1 MKKIMLQRKS
11 LAWFTLIA
19 FAISWP
25 LFLAPLLFN
34 DVEPASRQG
43 ILTVFFSSAM
53 WGPGIAAILVTL
65 IVEKKSFKSLRL
77 NTLGPKRFYLWAWFL
92 PPVLILL
99 SGFLTILVGAGE
111 LDTGFTFM
119 NQQMEQTSTELP
131 LSTGALVAIQI
142 LQALILGPL
151 INLLFAMGEEI
162 GWRGF
167 LLPRLIPLGQWRA
180 LILSGMV
187 WGIWH
192 APAIA
197 QGHNYPDHPILGI
210 LLMTVFCILVGI
222 IFGWLYLNTRS
233 PWVAGI
239 AHGSLNA
246 WAGLPYLFLT
256 PGFDTALGGTVT
268 SLAGFVVLGLF
279 IGWIVL
285 TKRLPVQIREEAPEA
300 AG

>member
-1 MKKIMLQRKS
+1 MPQRKS
-11 LAWFTLIA
+11 LIWFTIIA

-25 LFLAPLLFN
+25 LFLASLLFQ
-34 DVEPASRQG
+34 DLEPTSRQG
-43 ILTVFFSSAM
+43 VLTAFFASAM
-53 WGPGIAAILVTL
+53 WGPGIAAILVTRVL
-65 IVEKKSFKSLRL
+65 EKKPLKSLRL
-77 NTLGPKRFYLWAWFL
+77 NTLGPKRFYAWAWFL
-92 PPVLILL
+92 PPVLIIL
-99 SGFLTILVGAGE
+99 SGLLTVLLGTGE

-119 NQQMEQTSTELP
+119 KQQMEQTSTQLP
-131 LSTGALVAIQI
+131 VPAGALVAIQI

-151 INLLFAMGEEI
+151 INLIFAMGEEI

-167 LLPRLIPLGQWRA
+167 LLPRLMPLGEWRA
-180 LILSGMV
+180 LILSGML

-210 LLMTVFCILVGI
+210 FLMTVFCILLGI

-246 WAGLPYLFLT
+246 WAGMPFLFLS

-268 SLAGFVVLGLF
+268 SLTGFVVLGLF
-279 IGWIVL
+279 IGWLVL
-285 TKRLPVQIREEAPEA
+285 TKRLPVQVQEEALEF